1 MSDTIWK
8 IISIIFIGLWCVL
21 GVHLIITSFNEE
33 SYWECSVYVVTE
45 YLLLNLF
52 KDVISMKLDENE
64 DKKDKINKIRKD
76 YKQHS

>member
-1 MSDTIWK
+1 MIWK

-33 SYWECSVYVVTE
+33 SYWGCSFYVVTE

-52 KDVISMKLDENE
+52 KDVINMKLDE
-64 DKKDKINKIRKD
+64 DKKTR
-76 YKQHS
+76 

>member
-1 MSDTIWK
+1 MIWK

-33 SYWECSVYVVTE
+33 SYWECSFYVVTE

-52 KDVISMKLDENE
+52 KDAINIKLDKDEY
-64 DKKDKINKIRKD
+64 KKDKINKIRND